1 MKATVNYPT
10 TLAFHYQ
17 QAGEV
22 PPDDSKVVILK
33 NGVPS
38 IQRYAHL
45 SKTM

>member
-22 PPDDSKVVILK
+22 PPDDSKVVTLK
-33 NGVPS
+33 NGIP
-38 IQRYAHL
+38 IIRKYREITTA
-45 SKTM
+45 

>member
-17 QAGEV
+17 QAGET
-22 PPDDSKVVILK
+22 PPDDSKVVTLK

-38 IQRYAHL
+38 IKKYAEL
-45 SKTM
+45 SKSM

>member
-22 PPDDSKVVILK
+22 PPDDSKVVLLK
-33 NGVPS
+33 NGVPQ
-38 IQRYAHL
+38 IKKYADL
-45 SKTM
+45 RTTA

>member
-1 MKATVNYPT
+1 MKATVNYHT

-22 PPDDSKVVILK
+22 PPDDSKVVTLK

-38 IQRYAHL
+38 IKKYAEL
-45 SKTM
+45 SKSM